1 MKTKWLISLIVIIFL
16 NGSLYSQAITQDSIA
31 ILKQQKESL
40 KISKKLNE
48 RKLELA
54 KLENNV
60 EKKTQDVHNTAQ
72 QAQASANENGQAA
85 TNLTGNAQD
94 EKLAK
99 KASKSADNAKS
110 DAKKARKAVQSL
122 ANLQKDIADLR
133 KKIAEDEMKLGAV
146 PVTRVTSLQPAATR
160 TVVDTTHTVYN
171 TTDSINK
178 THTDSSNKMRT
189 DSTVNKY

>member
-1 MKTKWLISLIVIIFL
+1 MKTKLLISFIAILFI
-16 NGSLYSQAITQDSIA
+16 NGSLYAQAVTQDSIA

-99 KASKSADNAKS
+99 KASKSADNARS
-110 DAKKARKAVQSL
+110 DAKKARKAIQSL
-122 ANLQKDIADLR
+122 ANLQNDIADLKR
-133 KKIAEDEMKLGAV
+133 KISDDEMKLGATTTARV
-146 PVTRVTSLQPAATR
+146 NSVQPSVTKTEIDASYNSKII
-160 TVVDTTHTVYN
+160 VDSTN
-171 TTDSINK
+171 KLRTDSL
-178 THTDSSNKMRT
+178 NKMRT
-189 DSTVNKY
+189 DSTNN

>member
-146 PVTRVTSLQPAATR
+146 PATRVTSVQPAATR
-160 TVVDTTHTVYN
+160 AVVDTTHTAYN

-178 THTDSSNKMRT
+178 MRTDSSNKMRT
-189 DSTVNKY
+189 DRTVNKY

>member
-146 PVTRVTSLQPAATR
+146 PATRVNSVQPAATR
-160 TVVDTTHTVYN
+160 AVVDTTHTAYN

-178 THTDSSNKMRT
+178 IRTDSSNKMRT

>member
-1 MKTKWLISLIVIIFL
+1 MTMILCI
-16 NGSLYSQAITQDSIA
+16 NGSLYAQAVTQDSIA

-40 KISKKLNE
+40 KISRKLNE

-110 DAKKARKAVQSL
+110 DAKRARKAIKSL
-122 ANLQKDIADLR
+122 ANLQNDIADLK
-133 KKIAEDEMKLGAV
+133 KKIVDDEMKLGSALASRAISV
-146 PVTRVTSLQPAATR
+146 QPSITQ
-160 TVVDTTHTVYN
+160 TVADKSNNAYN

-178 THTDSSNKMRT
+178 MRTDSSNKMRT
-189 DSTVNKY
+189 DSTLNKY

>member
-1 MKTKWLISLIVIIFL
+1 MKTKWLISLIAVIFL
-16 NGSLYSQAITQDSIA
+16 NGSLYAQLITQDSIA

-48 RKLELA
+48 RKLQLA

-85 TNLTGNAQD
+85 TNLTSNAQD

-99 KASKSADNAKS
+99 KASKSADNARS

-122 ANLQKDIADLR
+122 ANLQNDIADLR

-146 PVTRVTSLQPAATR
+146 PATRVTSVQPAATR
-160 TVVDTTHTVYN
+160 AVVDTTHTAYN

-178 THTDSSNKMRT
+178 MRTDSSNKMRT

>member
-146 PVTRVTSLQPAATR
+146 PATRVTSVQPAATR
-160 TVVDTTHTVYN
+160 AVVDTTHTAYN

-178 THTDSSNKMRT
+178 MRTDSSNKMRT

>member
-1 MKTKWLISLIVIIFL
+1 MISMVAIMFINV
-16 NGSLYSQAITQDSIA
+16 SLYAQAVTQDSIA
-31 ILKQQKESL
+31 ILKQQKEAL

-60 EKKTQDVHNTAQ
+60 EKKTQDVQNTAQ

-110 DAKKARKAVQSL
+110 DAKKARKAVDNL
-122 ANLQKDIADLR
+122 AKLQREIADLR
-133 KKIAEDEMKLGAV
+133 KKIAEDEAKLGSTAV
-146 PVTRVTSLQPAATR
+146 ARTSQVQPAHAASQ
-160 TVVDTTHTVYN
+160 VPPVAAQPAMQNSNDTNQMHN
-171 TTDSINK
+171 NMDSI
-178 THTDSSNKMRT
+178 NKMRT
-189 DSTVNKY
+189 DSTHHQ

>member
-146 PVTRVTSLQPAATR
+146 PATRVTSVQQAATR

>member
-146 PVTRVTSLQPAATR
+146 PATRVTSVQPAATR
-160 TVVDTTHTVYN
+160 AVVDTTHTAYN

-178 THTDSSNKMRT
+178 IRTDSSNKMRT

>member
-1 MKTKWLISLIVIIFL
+1 MKTKWLISLIAVIFL
-16 NGSLYSQAITQDSIA
+16 NGSLYAQLITQDSIA

-48 RKLELA
+48 RKLQLA

-85 TNLTGNAQD
+85 TNLTSNAQD

-99 KASKSADNAKS
+99 KASKSADNARS

-122 ANLQKDIADLR
+122 ANLQNDIADLR

-146 PVTRVTSLQPAATR
+146 PTPRVTSIQPAASR
-160 TVVDTTHTVYN
+160 AVVDTTHSVYN

-178 THTDSSNKMRT
+178 MRT
-189 DSTVNKY
+189 DSTVHKY

>member
-1 MKTKWLISLIVIIFL
+1 MKTKWLISLLAILFI
-16 NGSLYSQAITQDSIA
+16 NGSLYAQAVTQDSIA

-99 KASKSADNAKS
+99 KASKSADNARS
-110 DAKKARKAVQSL
+110 DAKKARKAIQSL
-122 ANLQKDIADLR
+122 ANLQNDIADLKR
-133 KKIAEDEMKLGAV
+133 KISDDEMKLGATTTARV
-146 PVTRVTSLQPAATR
+146 ISVQPSVTKSGIDASYNSKIIADSTNKLRSDSL
-160 TVVDTTHTVYN
+160 
-171 TTDSINK
+171 
-178 THTDSSNKMRT
+178 NKMRT
-189 DSTVNKY
+189 DSTNN